1 MSAEMKR
8 SVLSDMY
15 LFLTL
20 KIWILLASSPAKIEE
35 DSEDDNNDHDN
46 DDGHDEDDDKVHD
59 APGKYLLRDIETA
72 LRVPNL
78 ISHVTSV
85 RAWEMCIMSCHYE
98 TENIYRCSH

>member
-1 MSAEMKR
+1 MH
-8 SVLSDMY
+8 

-20 KIWILLASSPAKIEE
+20 KIWILLASSPAKIAEE
-35 DSEDDNNDHDN
+35 SEDDDNDHDN

-78 ISHVTSV
+78 IGHVTRV
-85 RAWEMCIMSCHYE
+85 RAWEMCIMSL
-98 TENIYRCSH
+98 